1 MNSHYR
7 EFWIRDWQPGDR
19 TVAAELIRSVLS
31 EYGLECEPDGA
42 DRDVLSVEES
52 YWNKGGEFWVVER
65 QQRLVGT
72 AAYYP
77 VAKGTNAVEIR
88 KMYLLPEARGQGLG
102 RYLLQN
108 LEEAIAK
115 RGYQQIWLETASV
128 LFEAVK
134 LYESSGY
141 QPATGV
147 ETKRCDRLYT
157 KLLERSSNLEQQL
170 LEKSEGV

>member
-1 MNSHYR
+1 VNSYYR

-19 TVAAELIRSVLS
+19 TAAADLIRSVLS
-31 EYGLECEPDGA
+31 EYRLVCEPEGA

-52 YWNKGGEFWVVER
+52 YWAKGGEFWVVER
-65 QQRLVGT
+65 DQRLVGT

-77 VAKGTNAVEIR
+77 VARGTDAVEIR

-108 LEEAIAK
+108 LEKTIIQ

-157 KLLERSSNLEQQL
+157 KLLLESSRLEERPR
-170 LEKSEGV
+170 EKSESV

>member
-1 MNSHYR
+1 MNSYYR

-19 TVAAELIRSVLS
+19 TAAADLIRSVLG
-31 EYGLECEPDGA
+31 EYQLECEPEGA

-52 YWNKGGEFWVVER
+52 YWAKGGEFWVVEQ

-77 VAKGTNAVEIR
+77 VARGTDAVEIR
-88 KMYLLPEARGQGLG
+88 KMYLLPEVRGQGLG

-108 LEEAIAK
+108 LEEAIAR
-115 RGYQQIWLETASV
+115 RGHQQIWLETASV

-157 KLLERSSNLEQQL
+157 KLLLESSRLEERRIK
-170 LEKSEGV
+170 KSESV